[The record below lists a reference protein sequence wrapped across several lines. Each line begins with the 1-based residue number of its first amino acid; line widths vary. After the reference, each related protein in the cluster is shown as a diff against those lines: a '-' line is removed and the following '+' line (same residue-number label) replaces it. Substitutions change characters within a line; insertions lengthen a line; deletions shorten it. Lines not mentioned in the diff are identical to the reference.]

1 MQSWQLD
8 RLRLQANEPQI
19 LESGE
24 DGSRVVALLLP
35 GGEVLQEHLLHEYAL
50 VFIIRGLLLVG
61 TGASERRLSSS
72 TLIRFE
78 AGEHSEACAITECQ
92 LILCSFPASG
102 PEQQS
107 QRTATVGRCSLGAE
121 SPGVRRL

>member
-8 RLRLQANEPQI
+8 CLRLQTNQPQI

-24 DGSRVVALLLP
+24 DGYRVVALLLP
-35 GGEVLQEHLLHEYAL
+35 GGEVLQEHRLHEYAL

-61 TGASERRLSSS
+61 TGTSERRLPSP

-78 AGEHSEACAITECQ
+78 TGEHSEICAITECQ
-92 LILCSFPASG
+92 LVLFLFPSPD
-102 PEQQS
+102 PEQPI
-107 QRTATVGRCSLGAE
+107 AAIAA
-121 SPGVRRL
+121 